1 MNPPTVA
8 WVRKMRLALFLS
20 ALLAATILLPMVPQV
35 SADASDEVLVC
46 CDASPVEL
54 YLLGSDSQRKLTPFI
69 SELGEESQ
77 SIALETSVS
86 SQESLGRWM
95 MPNLWEGEIPSST
108 WTFSI
113 AYTVENAAGVQINAT
128 ATVNIG
134 SKSFSAQ
141 TEPGSSFLAQ
151 GSGSLTFD
159 IEIESLSTTG
169 TSNIELE
176 LEAQAIVFSVP
187 GADAKLE
194 FLWGSEEDP
203 SSLEATIPLLDILM
217 LEPEVEGSDVYL
229 AVRLDSPWGLTTLA
243 LAESIN
249 LRVNGR
255 DVTGDPIETA
265 SGDTVRVT
273 WTWSDAAGGVETIGV
288 EVELSFQQDQA
299 SLKGSASFEIETF
312 DTGGGTG
319 TYYPPDEPLRTDG
332 AGSFLD
338 VDININLAS
347 ENGNLKLER
356 VTTITMD
363 DEIAFW
369 MRWGMDHI
377 GDENPALTSMLRAF
391 SAGAVTDEDRVSR
404 FIEPVELSEFERQL
418 VTLGPMYLTEG
429 LGLNSEELVGDFR
442 LFNELKIEVDLN
454 GQNAVINHPVTI
466 RFLTTELITEETLR
480 MDLISKFTV
489 VQPVPL
495 WKSFNLNLEASS
507 SYTTS
512 FSESILRE
520 SDAFDFSVSR
530 MPWGDKVTLSGEGI
544 GQSESFSLTSAATQL
559 FIFAPLTLTILTLL
573 GTFGSFFIGL
583 LITRNRKRTYL
594 YLEGVLIPVIGL
606 TLILGYP
613 LEFIGGSI
621 LVMSFIWW
629 TTAIASPK
637 LLHGV
642 TRGAIVHPQI
652 PCPACQVMN
661 AVTTD
666 ERPHRFACQ
675 GCQRTIKLVA

>member
-1 MNPPTVA
+1 
-8 WVRKMRLALFLS
+8 MRLALFLS
-20 ALLAATILLPMVPQV
+20 VLLTATVLIPMTNPV
-35 SADASDEVLVC
+35 SADTSDEVLVC

-69 SELGEESQ
+69 SELGDESQ
-77 SIALETSVS
+77 SIAVESSIS

-95 MPNLWEGEIPSST
+95 MPDLWQGDIPSST

-141 TEPGSSFLAQ
+141 TDPGSSFLAQ
-151 GSGSLTFD
+151 GSGSLTF
-159 IEIESLSTTG
+159 EIDVESLSTTG

-194 FLWGSEEDP
+194 FLWGSEDDA

-217 LEPEVEGSDVYL
+217 LEPEIEGSDVYL
-229 AVRLDSPWGLTTLA
+229 GVRLDSPWGLTTLA
-243 LAESIN
+243 LAESIT
-249 LRVNGR
+249 LRVNGQE
-255 DVTGDPIETA
+255 VTGDPIETA

-273 WTWSDAAGGVETIGV
+273 WTWSDAEGGVETIGV
-288 EVELSFQQDQA
+288 EVELSFQQDQP

-332 AGSFLD
+332 GGSFLD
-338 VDININLAS
+338 VDIRMNLDTDGKELA
-347 ENGNLKLER
+347 LER
-356 VTTITMD
+356 VTTITVD

-377 GDENPALTSMLRAF
+377 GDDNPALSSMLRAF

-418 VTLGPMYLTEG
+418 VNLAPLYLTAG
-429 LGLNSEELVGDFR
+429 LGLDSDELLGDFR
-442 LFNELKIEVDLN
+442 AFNEVKIEVDLN

-466 RFLTTELITEETLR
+466 RFSTVEWIDEVQMKLV
-480 MDLISKFTV
+480 SKFTV
-489 VQPVPL
+489 AQPAPL
-495 WKSFNLNLEASS
+495 WKSFTLELEASS
-507 SYTTS
+507 TFTTS
-512 FSESILRE
+512 LYKSSLRE
-520 SDAFDFSVSR
+520 SDAFEFSVSR
-530 MPWGDKVTLSGEGI
+530 MPWGDKVTLKGEGI
-544 GQSESFSLTSAATQL
+544 DQNEEFSLTVIPTSNLIHTPFVL
-559 FIFAPLTLTILTLL
+559 SILTLL
-573 GTFGSFFIGL
+573 GTIGAFMIGL
-583 LITRNRKRTYL
+583 GISRNRQRTYL
-594 YLEGVLIPVIGL
+594 YFEMILIPVIAF
-606 TLILGYP
+606 IFIFGYP
-613 LEFIGGSI
+613 LQFIGGG
-621 LVMSFIWW
+621 LLMMSLIWW
-629 TTAIASPK
+629 ITAFASPR
-637 LLHGV
+637 LANGI
-642 TRGAIVHPQI
+642 TRKKPVHPQI

-661 AVTTD
+661 AVTTT
-666 ERPHRFACQ
+666 ERPHRFACD

>member
-8 WVRKMRLALFLS
+8 GPRKMRLALFLS
-20 ALLAATILLPMVPQV
+20 VLLTATILLPVISQV
-35 SADASDEVLVC
+35 SADSSDEVMVC

-77 SIALETSVS
+77 SITLETSVS

-95 MPNLWEGEIPSST
+95 MPDLWEGEIPSST

-113 AYTVENAAGVQINAT
+113 AYTVANAAGVQVNAT

-151 GSGSLTFD
+151 GSGFLTFEID
-159 IEIESLSTTG
+159 IESLSTTG

-176 LEAQAIVFSVP
+176 LDAQAIIFSVP

-194 FLWGSEEDP
+194 FLWGSEEDA

-243 LAESIN
+243 LAESIS

-255 DVTGDPIETA
+255 EVTGDPIETA

-273 WTWSDAAGGVETIGV
+273 WTWSEASGGIETIGV
-288 EVELSFQQDQA
+288 EIELTLQQDQP

-332 AGSFLD
+332 GGSLLD
-338 VDININLAS
+338 VDIRVKLAS
-347 ENGNLKLER
+347 ENGDMRLER
-356 VTTITMD
+356 ITTITMD

-377 GDENPALTSMLRAF
+377 GDENPALTTMLRAF

-418 VTLGPMYLTEG
+418 VTLGPMYLTDG
-429 LGLNSEELVGDFR
+429 LGLLSEELVGDFR
-442 LFNELKIEVDLN
+442 AFNELKIEVDLN

-466 RFLTTELITEETLR
+466 RFLTTELIAEKDLQ

-495 WKSFNLNLEASS
+495 WKSFTLNFEATSS
-507 SYTTS
+507 STTS
-512 FSESILRE
+512 FSESIVRE

-530 MPWGDKVTLSGEGI
+530 SPWGDRVTLSGEGI
-544 GQSESFSLTSAATQL
+544 DQSEPFSLTSTATSIL
-559 FIFAPLTLTILTLL
+559 IFAPLTLSILTLL
-573 GTFGSFFIGL
+573 GTGGSFFIGL
-583 LITRNRKRTYL
+583 LITRNRNRKYL
-594 YLEGVLIPVIGL
+594 YLESVLIPVIGL
-606 TLILGYP
+606 ILVLGYP

-621 LVMSFIWW
+621 LVMTFIWW

-637 LLHGV
+637 LLHGI
-642 TRGAIVHPQI
+642 TRGAVVHPKI

-661 AVTTD
+661 PVTTT